1 MCYNLAQ
8 CAYNFASVN
17 HYNVAMNTDNTLSYI
32 SAMLSSDTSYRA
44 LLDMIDEMD
53 LEIMGV
59 NAA

>member
-8 CAYNFASVN
+8 RAYNFASVN
-17 HYNVAMNTDNTLSYI
+17 QNNVAMNTDNTLSYI

>member
-1 MCYNLAQ
+1 MAQ
-8 CAYNFASVN
+8 SAYNFASVN
-17 HYNVAMNTDNTLSYI
+17 QNNVAMNTDNTLSYI